1 MSEHFTS
8 WMIVYSPCINRVE
21 NYINLNSSFPTIKF
35 DAIDTIHDFIKWVD
49 YSIEDQYNTPE
60 YINSICSFPG
70 KLGCNLSHQLLLG
83 EIYDTSS
90 TDWNLVLEDDTII
103 DNIPLFLKDVEQIFI
118 AANNVNAKYIQLYT
132 HPIFIERQQICGK
145 VIENLY
151 KMTHQWGT
159 CAYFIHKDAIPIL
172 KKKYPLQENIDLV
185 YNSLIS
191 ELKSVCW
198 LNPYVKTIG
207 SIDSKDTTS
216 RLGSIIIEN
225 DNT

>member
-1 MSEHFTS
+1 MKKDFEK
-8 WMIVYSPCINRVE
+8 
-21 NYINLNSSFPTIKF
+21 NYPRSLSSTEKSRILNDLLYPKIYQS
-35 DAIDTIHDFIKWVD
+35 
-49 YSIEDQYNTPE
+49 
-60 YINSICSFPG
+60 
-70 KLGCNLSHQLLLG
+70 LSHQLLLG

-90 TDWNLVLEDDTII
+90 TDWNLILEDDTII

-118 AANNVNAKYIQLYT
+118 ASNNVNAKYIQLYT
-132 HPIFIERQQICGK
+132 HPIFIERQRLRGK
-145 VIENLY
+145 VIDNLY

-172 KKKYPLQENIDLV
+172 KKKYHLQENIDLV

-216 RLGSIIIEN
+216 LLGSIIINN